1 MSRLPYSGKG
11 KTDYQTAQ
19 GTQNGAR
26 AAKRAA
32 ALITRIADNS
42 AVGIIWPV
50 AVQKRYHLAS
60 YVWRFCL

>member
-1 MSRLPYSGKG
+1 MPGLSYSGEG

-42 AVGIIWPV
+42 AAGIIWPV
-50 AVQKRYHLAS
+50 AVLKNG
-60 YVWRFCL
+60 